1 MLGALARAPYR
12 SYFVFKSALRVPRS
26 LAFFK
31 LISLLLLL
39 RAYLP
44 VLSGSCDCYDNSII
58 ARLRSRLRTRRG
70 SGRRER
76 RRLNPVNRSL
86 NARRTGRDDA

>member
-39 RAYLP
+39 RAYPL
-44 VLSGSCDCYDNSII
+44 VLVFIVKFNKKAY
-58 ARLRSRLRTRRG
+58 
-70 SGRRER
+70 
-76 RRLNPVNRSL
+76 
-86 NARRTGRDDA
+86 